1 MFKLR
6 IKYSSFFVV
15 SSVLLIDDQK
25 SVPSDVLFSL
35 KHKAVDRFLDED
47 GDFCTGEKR
56 IGSDPTQVAGEINLK
71 PGLFSNV
78 EEFDDLQMLV
88 YEGDRQLYS
97 WTFVWPDN
105 SGYNELEIVLNDNIG
120 EDDDTVVGEIDDTV
134 DGEDGDTVGGTGGE
148 PVGGDGGKP
157 GGRDGGTGD
166 FGGDRPSPRTPNPV
180 WMKPVLAIIFAIIIA
195 VATLAY
201 MIFEHDFFSEEFALL
216 NLNSCTKSSHLIS
229 SMETD
234 AKKSEFSNLCANYYS
249 KMPEAEFNDI
259 ADAIIK
265 ENYLLLEFGKMYDV
279 SHDDNFFRKMWP
291 NTKTELPLA
300 AYYYDLAKDR
310 NIAGASELLKN
321 ACARIKPG
329 STDEAYAIKHCQ
341 DNP

>member
-78 EEFDDLQMLV
+78 EEFDDLQILV

-105 SGYNELEIVLNDNIG
+105 PGYNELEIVLNDDIS
-120 EDDDTVVGEIDDTV
+120 EV
-134 DGEDGDTVGGTGGE
+134 DEPPVDEPPGDEPVGGTDGE

-157 GGRDGGTGD
+157 GGRDGGSGD
-166 FGGDRPSPRTPNPV
+166 FGEDRPPPRTPNPV
-180 WMKPVLAIIFAIIIA
+180 WIKPVLAVIFASIIA
-195 VATLAY
+195 AATLAY

-216 NLNSCTKSSHLIS
+216 NQNSCTKSSHLIS

-249 KMPEAEFNDI
+249 KMSEAEFNDI

-329 STDEAYAIKHCQ
+329 STDEFYSIKHCKG
-341 DNP
+341 NP